1 MKAEHMMNAIEK
13 IGDRYIVEAAEAP
26 LTLLQNNNKNR
37 HTVKATPQRIFAK
50 RCAIV
55 AAVLCVI
62 AFSVGISCIRVVNK
76 APVLKNTE
84 TNDPNGVT
92 SRPPMVRVNNKIYR
106 LEKVV
111 SGKDLEKND
120 LKYLG
125 TIQSTVLDDE
135 ELLQNFQANSE
146 IAGFAVYLYQNSVV
160 VKYKE
165 SNEYAVYE
173 RLVE

>member
-13 IGDRYIVEAAEAP
+13 IGDRYIAEAAEAP
-26 LTLLQNNNKNR
+26 LTLFQKNNDSRQSIKVNCKI
-37 HTVKATPQRIFAK
+37 IFVK
-50 RCAIV
+50 RCAIA

-76 APVLKNTE
+76 APVLKSTE
-84 TNDPNGVT
+84 ANDPNGVT

-111 SGKDLEKND
+111 SGKNLKKNE

-125 TIQSTVLDDE
+125 IIESTVLDDE
-135 ELLQNFQANSE
+135 ELLQNFQANRK
-146 IAGFAVYLYQNSVV
+146 IAGSAVYLYQSSVL

-165 SNEYAVYE
+165 NNEYAVYE